1 MHPSFS
7 LGRSPGQ
14 GNRKGLGQVVPREE
28 KMSEQNRRPI
38 AKEGFP
44 FLIPMVLLTVI
55 LGVLGWKVWMSLGIL
70 LSLFIAYFFR
80 NPRREIPDLQNIIL
94 SPADGRIVHI
104 GECQEDR
111 FLKEK
116 TLKVS
121 IFMSLFDVHLNR
133 APVSGKVLQRNY
145 LPGRFLAANVEKSS
159 LLNEQNAVILETEDR
174 FKILLIQIAGFVAR
188 RIVCYA
194 KTGDLL
200 RKGEIFGLIRFGSR
214 VDLYLPPEV
223 KPIVRVGQ
231 HVKGG
236 ESIIGYRA

>member
-1 MHPSFS
+1 M
-7 LGRSPGQ
+7 
-14 GNRKGLGQVVPREE
+14 K
-28 KMSEQNRRPI
+28 QNQWPI
-38 AKEGFP
+38 AKEGLP
-44 FLIPMVLLTVI
+44 FLIPVALLTVI
-55 LGVLGWKVWMSLGIL
+55 LGIMGWKIWMSLGIL

-80 NPRREIPDLQNIIL
+80 NPRREIPNLQNIIL
-94 SPADGRIVHI
+94 SPADGRVIHV
-104 GECQEDR
+104 GECEEDR

-116 TLKVS
+116 VLKVS
-121 IFMSLFDVHLNR
+121 IFMSVFDVHLNR
-133 APVSGKVLQRNY
+133 APVSGKVLERNY
-145 LPGRFLAANVEKSS
+145 LPGRFLVASVEKSS

-174 FKILLIQIAGFVAR
+174 LKILLVQIAGFVAR

-214 VDLYLPPEV
+214 VDLYLPTEV

-236 ESIIGYRA
+236 ESVIGYRA

>member
-1 MHPSFS
+1 MVS
-7 LGRSPGQ
+7 
-14 GNRKGLGQVVPREE
+14 KEE
-28 KMSEQNRRPI
+28 MTGEKRGPV
-38 AKEGFP
+38 AKEGLP
-44 FLIPMVLLTVI
+44 FLVPVVFLTVV
-55 LGVLGWKVWMSLGIL
+55 LGIMGWKVWMTLGIL
-70 LSLFIAYFFR
+70 LSLFVAYFFR
-80 NPRREIPDLQNIIL
+80 NPKRKIPDLQNIIL
-94 SPADGRIVHI
+94 SPADGRIVHV
-104 GECQEDR
+104 GECEEDR

-133 APVSGKVLQRNY
+133 APVSGRVLQKDY
-145 LPGRFLAANVEKSS
+145 LPGKFFVANVEKSS

-174 FKILLIQIAGFVAR
+174 LKILLVQIAGFVAR

-236 ESIIGYRA
+236 ESIIGYRE

>member
-1 MHPSFS
+1 M
-7 LGRSPGQ
+7 
-14 GNRKGLGQVVPREE
+14 K
-28 KMSEQNRRPI
+28 QNRWPV

-44 FLIPMVLLTVI
+44 FFIPMLLITVI
-55 LGVLGWKVWMSLGIL
+55 LGIMGWKVWMSLGIL

-80 NPRREIPDLQNIIL
+80 NPRREIPNLQNIVL
-94 SPADGRIVHI
+94 SPADGRVVHV
-104 GECQEDR
+104 GECKEDR
-111 FLKEK
+111 FLKERA
-116 TLKVS
+116 LKVS

-133 APVSGKVLQRNY
+133 APVSGKVLERNY

-159 LLNEQNAVILETEDR
+159 LLNEQNAVLLETEDR
-174 FKILLIQIAGFVAR
+174 LKILVIQIAGFVAR

-194 KTGDLL
+194 KAGDTLG
-200 RKGEIFGLIRFGSR
+200 KGEIFGLIRFGSR

>member
-1 MHPSFS
+1 M
-7 LGRSPGQ
+7 
-14 GNRKGLGQVVPREE
+14 K
-28 KMSEQNRRPI
+28 QNQWPI
-38 AKEGFP
+38 AKEGLP
-44 FLIPMVLLTVI
+44 FLIPVALLTVI
-55 LGVLGWKVWMSLGIL
+55 LGIMGWKIWMSLGIL

-80 NPRREIPDLQNIIL
+80 NPRREIPNLQNIIL
-94 SPADGRIVHI
+94 SPADGRVIHV
-104 GECQEDR
+104 GECEEDR

-116 TLKVS
+116 VLKVS
-121 IFMSLFDVHLNR
+121 IFMSVFDVHLNR
-133 APVSGKVLQRNY
+133 APVSGKVLERNY
-145 LPGRFLAANVEKSS
+145 FPGRFLVASVEKSS

-174 FKILLIQIAGFVAR
+174 LKILLVQIAGFVAR

-214 VDLYLPPEV
+214 VDLYLPTEV

-236 ESIIGYRA
+236 ESVIGYRA

>member
-1 MHPSFS
+1 M
-7 LGRSPGQ
+7 
-14 GNRKGLGQVVPREE
+14 
-28 KMSEQNRRPI
+28 

-44 FLIPMVLLTVI
+44 FFLPMVFLTVI
-55 LGVLGWKVWMSLGIL
+55 LGIMGWKVWMSLGIL
-70 LSLFIAYFFR
+70 LSLLIAYFFR
-80 NPRREIPDLQNIIL
+80 NPRREIPNLQNVIL
-94 SPADGRIVHI
+94 SPADGRIIHV
-104 GECQEDR
+104 GECKEDR

-116 TLKVS
+116 ALKVS

-133 APVSGKVLQRNY
+133 APVSGKVLERNY
-145 LPGRFLAANVEKSS
+145 LPGRFLVANAEKSS
-159 LLNEQNAVILETEDR
+159 LLNEQNAVILETGDR
-174 FKILLIQIAGFVAR
+174 HKILLIQIAGFVAR

-194 KTGDLL
+194 KAGDTLG
-200 RKGEIFGLIRFGSR
+200 KGEIFGLIRFGSR

>member
-1 MHPSFS
+1 M
-7 LGRSPGQ
+7 
-14 GNRKGLGQVVPREE
+14 K
-28 KMSEQNRRPI
+28 QNQWPI
-38 AKEGFP
+38 AIEGLP
-44 FLIPMVLLTVI
+44 FLIPMVLLTVL
-55 LGVLGWKVWMSLGIL
+55 LGILGWKVWMSLGIL
-70 LSLFIAYFFR
+70 FSLFIAYFFR
-80 NPRREIPDLQNIIL
+80 NPKREIPDLQNIVL
-94 SPADGRIVHI
+94 SPADGRVIHV
-104 GECQEDR
+104 GECEEDR

-116 TLKVS
+116 ALKVS

-133 APVSGKVLQRNY
+133 APVSGKVLERNY
-145 LPGRFLAANVEKSS
+145 LPGQFLVASVEKSS
-159 LLNEQNAVILETEDR
+159 LLNEQNAMILETEDR

-194 KTGDLL
+194 KAGDLL

-236 ESIIGYRA
+236 ESIIGYRG